1 MGPVMSRSSTP
12 HKVDS
17 GLTINGRHVLF
28 GLLAFFAI
36 VLVADTYL
44 IYKAVSTFGGLETE
58 DAYRKGLSYN
68 SRIVAADAQAKR
80 GWRDQLNYLTQTK
93 RLRIVLLDREG
104 VGVSGL
110 SITASL
116 GRPAT
121 NRFDRN
127 LTFIQTRPGI
137 YEAAVPTLES
147 GWWTVEAQ
155 AKRNAH
161 DRREAIVHELKRRIW
176 IRP

>member
-1 MGPVMSRSSTP
+1 MSRSSVP
-12 HKVDS
+12 HQVDS
-17 GLTINGRHVLF
+17 GLTLNGRHVLF

-68 SRIVAADAQAKR
+68 NRIVAADAQAKL
-80 GWRDQLNYLTQTK
+80 GWRDQLNYLKQTK
-93 RLRIVLLDREG
+93 RLRISLLDREG

-110 SITASL
+110 KITASL

-121 NRFDRN
+121 NRFDRE
-127 LTFIQTRPGI
+127 LTFVQTGPGI
-137 YEAAVPTLES
+137 YEAAAPAIES

-161 DRREAIVHELKRRIW
+161 DRREAIVYELKRRIW

>member
-1 MGPVMSRSSTP
+1 MSRSSVP
-12 HKVDS
+12 YQVDS
-17 GLTINGRHVLF
+17 GFTLNGRHVLF

-68 SRIVAADAQAKR
+68 NRIVAADAQAKR
-80 GWRDQLNYLTQTK
+80 GWRDKLNYLKQTK
-93 RLRIVLLDREG
+93 RLRISLLDREG

-110 SITASL
+110 KITASL

-121 NRFDRN
+121 NRFDRE
-127 LTFIQTRPGI
+127 LTFVQTGPGI
-137 YEAAVPTLES
+137 YEAAAPAIGS
-147 GWWTVEAQ
+147 GWWTIEAR

-161 DRREAIVHELKRRIW
+161 DRREAIVYELKRRIW